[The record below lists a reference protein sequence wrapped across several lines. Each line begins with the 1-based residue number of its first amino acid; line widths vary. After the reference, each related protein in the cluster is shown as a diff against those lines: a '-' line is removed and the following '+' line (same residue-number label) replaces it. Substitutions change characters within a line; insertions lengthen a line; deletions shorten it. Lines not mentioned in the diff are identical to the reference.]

1 MATENNSETAIL
13 TPRNSFPKDY
23 SRMDSSILKKNDQ
36 TYDTQRI
43 VTYIV

>member
-23 SRMDSSILKKNDQ
+23 SRMDSSILTKDGQ

-43 VTYIV
+43 VIYIA